1 MSDYIDRQVA
11 IKDVYAIHTFDTEY
25 DAALIDRLDVRY
37 VLEDLPSA
45 DVEPV
50 RHGRWIDAIL
60 PNDKDGLPIQVCNQ
74 CNTFFPLA
82 YTGGGHRYCP
92 NCGARMDGEQDG

>member
-11 IKDVYAIHTFDTEY
+11 IKDVYAIHTVDTEY
-25 DAALIDRLDVRY
+25 EAALIDRLDVRY
-37 VLEDLPSA
+37 VLEALPSA

-50 RHGRWIDAIL
+50 RHGRWMWHDVNGVAFYVKECSACGWVHAL
-60 PNDKDGLPIQVCNQ
+60 SSNYL
-74 CNTFFPLA
+74 
-82 YTGGGHRYCP
+82 YCP